1 MKNEKH
7 PLGSLI
13 RAPKIFQGRPSKMPS
28 QITMPK
34 LKKNR
39 ASKEASKFA
48 WNIQKKEKKNVKG
61 KKNPPPKSAQNKTKV

>member
-1 MKNEKH
+1 
-7 PLGSLI
+7 
-13 RAPKIFQGRPSKMPS
+13 
-28 QITMPK
+28 MPK

>member
-1 MKNEKH
+1 LKNEKH

-34 LKKNR
+34 LKKKER
-39 ASKEASKFA
+39 IVLPKKPLSLLGTSK
-48 WNIQKKEKKNVKG
+48 KKKKKM
-61 KKNPPPKSAQNKTKV
+61 